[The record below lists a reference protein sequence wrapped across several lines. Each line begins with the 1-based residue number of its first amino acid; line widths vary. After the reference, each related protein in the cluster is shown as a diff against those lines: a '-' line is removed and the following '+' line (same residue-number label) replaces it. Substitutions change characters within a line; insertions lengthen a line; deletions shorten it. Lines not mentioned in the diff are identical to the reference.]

1 MCGGPRVGSLR
12 VPSAGPPTVARICSK
27 GDSTEALAAPLGPGR
42 GRRRCGSGHRPASSA
57 GARAGCRPDP
67 DAVGGDQ
74 PHPDLD
80 HRVRGWA
87 GHPVPD
93 VGGDALH
100 DGRRR
105 PRPDG
110 EGEDRLAVRRHR
122 LRRRRL
128 GARAVRPAEV
138 RPRGVSQVALR
149 AAIPYP
155 SWRSFAIPAVALVLT
170 VAVAAAPAVASTGL
184 RAQGQ
189 AAPSTTT
196 PSQQPAQPPSEN
208 QRLRNRLPSPFANA
222 PTSTAPPQPSGDSS
236 LRDRLPPPFGN
247 GPSFFD
253 IGARINAWF
262 RDLAASALDPLLD
275 LVGRTI
281 LATPD
286 LTAAGSRVRELWL
299 VSAGIAN
306 TCFVLLIVAGGVL
319 VMSHETIQTSY
330 SVKEIAPR
338 LLVASVAANLSL
350 FLAGQ
355 AIPLANALAR
365 ALLDTGPDP
374 DHVRATLKTLAL
386 APLDTSSGLLIFLA
400 GAPLALVCHALPAI
414 EGLAHLWWR
423 AFAGCLGIQVGQAL
437 VLGMAVRL
445 FFEGDRAR
453 VLGLAGSGHLVDL
466 IVVGCLL
473 WMLLRIPAWVSR
485 MVFGR
490 RGSTVV
496 RMVKSYVIY
505 RGVRSIGIGR

>member
-1 MCGGPRVGSLR
+1 M
-12 VPSAGPPTVARICSK
+12 
-27 GDSTEALAAPLGPGR
+27 
-42 GRRRCGSGHRPASSA
+42 
-57 GARAGCRPDP
+57 
-67 DAVGGDQ
+67 
-74 PHPDLD
+74 
-80 HRVRGWA
+80 
-87 GHPVPD
+87 
-93 VGGDALH
+93 
-100 DGRRR
+100 
-105 PRPDG
+105 
-110 EGEDRLAVRRHR
+110 
-122 LRRRRL
+122 
-128 GARAVRPAEV
+128 
-138 RPRGVSQVALR
+138 SQVALR

-170 VAVAAAPAVASTGL
+170 VAIAAAPAVASTGL

-400 GAPLALVCHALPAI
+400 IALAVMAVGLVAAYVVRVSLLIVLIAGAPLALVCHALPAI
-414 EGLAHLWWR
+414 EGLARLWWR